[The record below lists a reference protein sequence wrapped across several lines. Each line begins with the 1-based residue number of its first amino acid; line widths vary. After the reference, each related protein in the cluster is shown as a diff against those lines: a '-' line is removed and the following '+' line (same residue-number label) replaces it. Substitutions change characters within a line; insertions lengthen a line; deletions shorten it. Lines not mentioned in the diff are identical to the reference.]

1 MDVHSSNYTLC
12 SFEPGYGICDDKVFG
27 QVQFKDDFIKNT
39 EKYIL
44 NLKKQRKDADVV
56 CGYEAGCLGYAPQRE
71 LTEKGIKCIILAP
84 STMAVLKGGKK
95 VKNDYRDSIDI
106 ARCLASGAYKPV
118 YIPDTEDEDVRD
130 YIRMRDDHNT
140 ALKHIKQ
147 QLNAFCLRHGFMFDG
162 KSKWT
167 QKHLKWIKDLCCTKM
182 QREIINEYL
191 ASFESLNNKIAAL
204 DVRIEEIAKQDRY
217 DKTVKKLTCIKGIKT
232 HTALSFTT
240 EVGDFNRFESAQRF
254 AAFIGLTPGE
264 QSSGD
269 SERKTKITKSGNRH
283 LRRLAVE
290 CAGTYRRGNVG
301 QKSIELKKRQKDMP
315 SDVINYADKASA
327 RCQRKY
333 YRLTN
338 KGKES
343 NKAVTAVAREICCF
357 IWGMATSSYEN
368 NNGCTTNDLCSV
380 DESALD

>member
-1 MDVHSSNYTLC
+1 MNKIIYIGMDVHSSNYTLC

-191 ASFESLNNKIAAL
+191 ASFESLNK
-204 DVRIEEIAKQDRY
+204 Y